1 MEGGGVE
8 RDTFHTAIAIKEAG
22 FNSIVI
28 SNGGVLGERL
38 GRFGVLHI
46 NLPVHTKN
54 PFKIYFN
61 HKKLV
66 KLIEKY
72 KINILHARS
81 RAPAYSAYYACKK
94 AKIPFLTTFHG
105 CHKLGLFGLKEKY
118 NSIMAKGDKV
128 IAVSDFV
135 KEYVANNY
143 KIDKDEII
151 VIKDGVDLNI
161 FDPDKVSTERK
172 IQVIESFNIE
182 DGKTIIT
189 MPARF
194 TKIKG
199 HDLFLKA
206 IADIKKIRNDFACV
220 LLGKAKKKYKKNII
234 KLIKQLDLEDV
245 VHIREQSNDMPAV
258 YSCSDIIVS
267 SSIVP
272 EAFGLTIAEAQSMGR
287 IVIAPDFGGTAEIVN
302 NNVDG
307 FLFEMGNC
315 DSLRMALNKALSMN
329 LDERKIMSKKAIDNI
344 KNNFTID
351 VSNEK
356 SMKLYKDILK

>member
-1 MEGGGVE
+1 
-8 RDTFHTAIAIKEAG
+8 
-22 FNSIVI
+22 
-28 SNGGVLGERL
+28 
-38 GRFGVLHI
+38 
-46 NLPVHTKN
+46 
-54 PFKIYFN
+54 
-61 HKKLV
+61 
-66 KLIEKY
+66 
-72 KINILHARS
+72 
-81 RAPAYSAYYACKK
+81 
-94 AKIPFLTTFHG
+94 
-105 CHKLGLFGLKEKY
+105 
-118 NSIMAKGDKV
+118 MAKGDKV